1 MELTCFNCQK
11 TFKVPPI
18 PIAAAKLKFALG
30 FDEASFPCPKCQKL
44 NEVTKA
50 EFEAAVD
57 GRAGAS
63 SPAGGAFAGKGGGAG
78 APKPGFGTVTGRGS
92 GKPTFG
98 PGPALAGNGRE
109 GVVIVRSL
117 HVRKDHST
125 KSETMAGLKKGDKV
139 KVLGTWTDGENTWA
153 NLGPDR
159 WAAIIYED
167 KPMIEFPN

>member
-1 MELTCFNCQK
+1 MQLTCFNCHK
-11 TFKVPPI
+11 TWKVPPV

-30 FDEASFPCPKCQKL
+30 FDTFSFPCPKCQKL

-50 EFEAAVD
+50 EFEAALD
-57 GRAGAS
+57 GKAGES
-63 SPAGGAFAGKGGGAG
+63 SPAFSGKGGSSGNA
-78 APKPGFGTVTGRGS
+78 KPGFGTVSGRGS
-92 GKPTFG
+92 GKPTIG
-98 PGPALAGNGRE
+98 PGPALSGNGRE

-125 KSETMAGLKKGDKV
+125 KSETMAGLRKGDKV

-159 WAAIIYED
+159 WAAIIYEN
-167 KPMIEFPN
+167 KAMIEFPN